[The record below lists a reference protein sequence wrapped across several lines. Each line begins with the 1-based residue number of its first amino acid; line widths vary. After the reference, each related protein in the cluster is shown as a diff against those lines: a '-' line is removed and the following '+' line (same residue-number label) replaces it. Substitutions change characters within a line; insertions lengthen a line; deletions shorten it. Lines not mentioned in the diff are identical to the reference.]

1 MIARMS
7 KKVPTLLLALLL
19 AACAR
24 EAAPPW
30 SGYAE
35 GDYVYVAAPLA
46 GTLASLQVQ
55 SGQQVA
61 RGAALFALEAQ
72 SEEAARAEAQA
83 RLAAA
88 RSQAANT
95 DKGKRPQEL
104 AVQEAQL
111 AQARAQLAL
120 ARREL
125 ARKEPLDDSGAVSRA
140 EVDAARAAVTEAQA
154 RVNELEAA
162 LRVARLPSRNDERA
176 AADAQVEAARQVLA
190 QNAWREQQKR
200 QAAPADGVVSDT
212 FYRVGEFVPAGTP
225 VVALLPRGNVKARF
239 FVPEAELQSIAPGQG
254 VQLSCDGC
262 GKPIEARVSFVA
274 TQPEYTPPVI
284 YSNAQRAK
292 LVFLVEA
299 RPVNLADAARL
310 RPGQPL
316 DVRRAAKAS
325 QQQP

>member
-1 MIARMS
+1 MRARI
-7 KKVPTLLLALLL
+7 VPVLLCAVL
-19 AACAR
+19 AACSR
-24 EAAPPW
+24 EPAPAW

-46 GTLASLQVQ
+46 GTLASLPVQ

-61 RGAALFALEAQ
+61 RGDALFALEAE
-72 SEEAARAEAQA
+72 SEQAARAEAQA

-88 RSQAANT
+88 RFQAADT
-95 DKGKRPQEL
+95 DKGKRPPEL
-104 AVQEAQL
+104 AVQQAQL

-120 ARREL
+120 AQREL
-125 ARKEPLDDSGAVSRA
+125 ARKAPLAGSGAVSRS
-140 EVDAARAAVTEAQA
+140 EVDAARAAADEAQA
-154 RVNELEAA
+154 HVRELEAA
-162 LRVARLPSRNDERA
+162 LRVAHLPSRNDERA
-176 AADAQVEAARQVLA
+176 AADAQVEAARQVLR
-190 QNAWREQQKR
+190 QNAWREQQKK

-212 FYRVGEFVPAGTP
+212 FYRAGEFVPAGQP
-225 VVALLPRGNVKARF
+225 VLALLPRGNLKARF
-239 FVPEAELQSIAPGQG
+239 YVPEAELQGVALGQG

-262 GKPIEARVSFVA
+262 GQPIAATVSFIA

-284 YSNAQRAK
+284 YSNAQRSK

-316 DVRRAAKAS
+316 DVRRAAKAA
-325 QQQP
+325 P

>member
-1 MIARMS
+1 MSARS
-7 KKVPTLLLALLL
+7 VPLLLCALL
-19 AACAR
+19 AACSR
-24 EAAPPW
+24 SPAPQW

-46 GTLASLQVQ
+46 GTLTSLQVR

-61 RGAALFALEAQ
+61 RGDALFALEAQ

-88 RSQAANT
+88 RFQAANT

-111 AQARAQLAL
+111 TQARAQLAL

-125 ARKEPLDDSGAVSRA
+125 ARKAPLADSGAVSRS
-140 EVDAARAAVTEAQA
+140 EVDAARAAAEEAQA

-162 LRVARLPSRNDERA
+162 LRVARLPSRTDERA
-176 AADAQVEAARQVLA
+176 AADAQVEAARQSLR
-190 QNAWREQQKR
+190 QNEWREQQKR

-212 FYRVGEFVPAGTP
+212 FYRAGEFVPAGAP
-225 VVALLPRGNVKARF
+225 VLALLPRGNVKARF
-239 FVPEAELQSIAPGQG
+239 YIPEADLQGVALGQG
-254 VQLSCDGC
+254 VQLACDGC
-262 GKPIEARVSFVA
+262 DRPIEARVSFIA

-284 YSNAQRAK
+284 YSNAQRSK

-316 DVRRAAKAS
+316 DVRRLAKTA
-325 QQQP
+325 QP